1 MKLTRTIIATAIIGL
16 GCSCSSPAKSTAAN
30 AAAAPATPVGN
41 FNADSAYAYVGR
53 QVDFGPRVP
62 GSDAHEQCA
71 RWLEATLAGFGPD
84 TVFTQRGTVKA
95 FDGTTLPVNNIFAS
109 FNSAAP
115 RRVLLM
121 AHWDSRPRADNE
133 TDEALRDTPIDGAND
148 GASGVGVLLEI
159 ARNLSLKAPE
169 AGIDIM
175 LFDTEDY
182 GDPSDSYDSSD
193 TWCLG
198 SQYWA
203 ANGMVP
209 YTPATRPVYGIL
221 LDMVGGRG
229 AQFHRE
235 LLSDYFAPAIN
246 TRVWAEAR
254 RLGYDDIF
262 INEPGGAV
270 TDDHGVVTR
279 AGIPSIDI
287 IENKNPH
294 TGSFNPSWHTHADN
308 MAGIDRATL
317 AAVGN
322 TVLNVVYKEKAK

>member
-1 MKLTRTIIATAIIGL
+1 MKFALTLLTATVLGL
-16 GCSCSSPAKSTAAN
+16 GTACSGTAKTS
-30 AAAAPATPVGN
+30 AAAAPAGPESPIGN
-41 FNADSAYAYVGR
+41 FNADSAYSFVER
-53 QVDFGPRVP
+53 QVAFGPRVP
-62 GSDAHEQCA
+62 GSDAHARCA
-71 RWLEATLAGFGPD
+71 QWLEATLAGFGPD
-84 TVFTQRGTVKA
+84 TVFTQRGTATA
-95 FDGTTLPVNNIFAS
+95 FNGKQLPVYNVFAS
-109 FNSAAP
+109 FNSTAP

-121 AHWDSRPRADNE
+121 AHWDSRPWADNE
-133 TDEALRDTPIDGAND
+133 TDAVLRDTPIDGAND

-159 ARNLSLKAPE
+159 ARNLSAKAPD
-169 AGIDIM
+169 AGVDIM

-182 GDPSDSYDSSD
+182 GDPSENYDTSD

-203 ANGMVP
+203 ANGTVP
-209 YTPATRPVYGIL
+209 YTAATRPAYGIL

-235 LLSDYFAPAIN
+235 ILSDYFAPAIN

-287 IENKNPH
+287 IENKSPQ
-294 TGSFNPSWHTHADN
+294 TGSFNASWHTHADN